1 FVFVFII
8 SYPFLINILVDLF
21 FNGQIILDLSDSL
34 SARVYWTWMISQ
46 GSSLWDLGEM
56 SLTNFAAFDGY
67 VSKLAFFMGGLFSL
81 LFVRQKI
88 FALSLLFTLIASF
101 QYGSVFFMGWLYYI
115 LLVSFNNITHLNR
128 GAKRCA
134 V

>member
-1 FVFVFII
+1 
-8 SYPFLINILVDLF
+8 ILVDLF

-101 QYGSVFFMGWLYYI
+101 QYGSVFFM
-115 LLVSFNNITHLNR
+115 
-128 GAKRCA
+128 
-134 V
+134 